1 MTAFLLFIKPAL
13 TFLRGLP
20 WQLWA
25 GLALL
30 ALAGLYG
37 HTRYNAGQAEVQTRW
52 DAQEAVYAQ
61 QRAAATIA
69 ARNTEARH
77 RAEYKAI
84 ADRFL
89 AEQDKADA
97 DHKTTISGLRAG
109 TLRVR
114 QRFTCPGVSEAP
126 AGAGSADDP
135 GPGGL
140 QPADAEFLVRFAAEA
155 DAIARKL
162 NALQAVLAGGRE

>member
-1 MTAFLLFIKPAL
+1 MTARLFLKAVWA
-13 TFLRGLP
+13 FLRGLP
-20 WQLWA
+20 WQLYA
-25 GLALL
+25 ILALVL
-30 ALAGLYG
+30 ITAALRWHWIGVGADGV
-37 HTRYNAGQAEVQTRW
+37 QARW

-89 AEQDKADA
+89 AEQDKADVE
-97 DHKTTISGLRAG
+97 HKAVIASLRAG

-114 QRFTCPGVSEAP
+114 DRFRCPAGVSQAP

-140 QPADAEFLVRFAAEA
+140 QREDAEFLVRIADEA

-162 NALQAVLAGGRE
+162 NALQAVRAR

>member
-1 MTAFLLFIKPAL
+1 MTGALFLKAAW

-20 WQLWA
+20 WQLYA
-25 GLALL
+25 ILALVL
-30 ALAGLYG
+30 ITAALRWHWMGVGANGV
-37 HTRYNAGQAEVQTRW
+37 QARW

-61 QRAAATIA
+61 QQAAATIA

-89 AEQDKADA
+89 AEQDKADVE
-97 DHKTTISGLRAG
+97 HKAVIAGLRAG

-114 QRFTCPGVSEAP
+114 DRFRCPAGVSQAP
-126 AGAGSADDP
+126 AGAGSADDA

-140 QPADAEFLVRFAAEA
+140 QREDAEFLVRLAAEA

-162 NALQAVLAGGRE
+162 NALQAVRAR

>member
-1 MTAFLLFIKPAL
+1 MTAGLFLKAAWS
-13 TFLRGLP
+13 FLRGLP
-20 WQLWA
+20 WQLYA
-25 GLALL
+25 ILALVL
-30 ALAGLYG
+30 ITAALRWHWIGVGADGV
-37 HTRYNAGQAEVQTRW
+37 QARW
-52 DAQEAVYAQ
+52 DAQEAVYAR

-89 AEQDKADA
+89 AAQDKANA
-97 DHKTTISGLRAG
+97 DYKTTIAGLRAG
-109 TLRVR
+109 SLRVR
-114 QRFTCPGVSEAP
+114 DRFRCPAGVSQAP
-126 AGAGSADDP
+126 AGARSADDA

-140 QPADAEFLVRFAAEA
+140 QPADAEFLVRFAADA

-162 NALQAVLAGGRE
+162 NALQAVLAGGQE

>member
-1 MTAFLLFIKPAL
+1 MTASLAFKAAWA
-13 TFLRGLP
+13 FLRGLP
-20 WQLWA
+20 WQLYA
-25 GLALL
+25 ILALVL
-30 ALAGLYG
+30 ITAALRWHWIGVGADGV
-37 HTRYNAGQAEVQTRW
+37 QARW
-52 DAQEAVYAQ
+52 DAREAIYAQ

-77 RAEYKAI
+77 RDEYKAI

-89 AEQDKADA
+89 AKQDKADA
-97 DHKTTISGLRAG
+97 DHKATIAGLRAG

-114 QRFTCPGVSEAP
+114 DRFRCPAGVSQAP
-126 AGAGSADDP
+126 AGAGSADDA

-140 QPADAEFLVRFAAEA
+140 QREDAEFLVRIADEA

-162 NALQAVLAGGRE
+162 NALQAVRAR

>member
-1 MTAFLLFIKPAL
+1 VTAGLFLKAAWA
-13 TFLRGLP
+13 FLRGLP
-20 WQLWA
+20 WQLYA
-25 GLALL
+25 ILALVL
-30 ALAGLYG
+30 ITAALRWHWIGVGADGV
-37 HTRYNAGQAEVQTRW
+37 QARW

-89 AEQDKADA
+89 ADQDKADA
-97 DHKTTISGLRAG
+97 DHKATIAGLRAG

-114 QRFTCPGVSEAP
+114 QRFTCPGVPQGP
-126 AGAGSADDP
+126 ADTGSPDGAGPRGFTSDDAAMALGIAQRADDY
-135 GPGGL
+135 
-140 QPADAEFLVRFAAEA
+140 
-155 DAIARKL
+155 ARRL
-162 NALQAVLAGGRE
+162 NALQDAVRAR